1 MTLAELQHI
10 QSEQEKSIVVRFE
23 PWNFTDTNQLLNQ
36 FFVRLAN
43 ELQSKGD
50 KCLTKIGEA
59 VEHYS
64 EAIGEAVERYSAAW
78 NFLKL
83 IPNVGPIIS
92 EVGKLSAQEV
102 GRKMQKTLDDRDVLK
117 QKKQVIELLE
127 KQSKHIIIV
136 IDDID
141 RLSNEQIRYIFQL
154 ITSVA
159 KFPNITYLLAFDK
172 DIVVEALK
180 GVQSGDGL
188 NYLEKIIQVPITVP
202 DIRRSALH
210 NILIQQLKEI
220 NNDFTDL
227 GYDLEYWDR
236 ILASYV
242 DPFIKHIRDINRL
255 CNMLRFKLTSIATE
269 IDFADMIAISILEI
283 HHPLVFEWIKNHKSV
298 LTGENDFTRFGTNK
312 SVKDWRT
319 HYTDVLEKMLEEEG
333 SETNAERL
341 IDFLS
346 KLFPRFGM
354 IIGVSCEENIMEQMN
369 RNNRIG
375 SSSKFERY
383 FVLDIDQLPYRT
395 EDVHNI
401 LAYFDAETIKTVL
414 LMHEKRGTSY
424 ELLQDIQSHIVIVSE
439 ERAKV
444 LILALSGALFDLNQ
458 DVQMNIF
465 SVNTRFY
472 VEHSMLLQLMERISY
487 KNRKDFITGLIQDAN
502 TRTLYTSA
510 YIVHMVELGY
520 GRMSANSE
528 EDSTK
533 QIITLNELISVEDV
547 FVRTTKKLLA
557 NNSLFDFFGW
567 ERIHLLLDRFDP
579 KDTKDYLHKEF
590 TCDGKILR
598 FLSRFVTI
606 WKGKENNY
614 QVKEDYTAYFS
625 KTQGL
630 NAIQN
635 CRQDG
640 TLFDLPEKLQCQCA
654 AFFLADSMDSNSDV
668 MIDQSRVE
676 EVLTNWRA
684 DFKQK

>member
-1 MTLAELQHI
+1 MTLAELQYI
-10 QSEQEKSIVVRFE
+10 QSEQEESIVVRFE

-50 KCLTKIGEA
+50 KYLTKIGEA

-64 EAIGEAVERYSAAW
+64 EAIGEAVERCSAAW

-117 QKKQVIELLE
+117 QKNQVIELLE

-298 LTGENDFTRFGTNK
+298 LTGENDFTRFDTNH
-312 SVKDWRT
+312 SAQDWRT

-333 SETNAERL
+333 SETNVERL

-354 IIGVSCEENIMEQMN
+354 IIGVSCEEDIMEQMN

-375 SSSKFERY
+375 SLSKFERY
-383 FVLDIDQLPYRT
+383 FVLDVDQLPYRT

-401 LAYFDAETIKTVL
+401 LAYFDAETIKTFL

-424 ELLQDIQSHIVIVSE
+424 ELLQDIQSHIVTVSE

-444 LILALSGALFDLNQ
+444 LILALSEALSGLNL
-458 DVQMNIF
+458 VVHINFVPI
-465 SVNTRFY
+465 STEFY
-472 VEHSMLLQLMERISY
+472 AHRILFQLMERIAY
-487 KNRKDFITGLIQDAN
+487 ENRKDFIIELVQGAD

-510 YIVHMVELGY
+510 YIIHMVELGY

-528 EDSTK
+528 EDSIK
-533 QIITLNELISVEDV
+533 QIITLNELIFVEDI
-547 FVRTTKKLLA
+547 FIRTTKKLLA
-557 NNSLFDFFGW
+557 DNSLFDFFGW

-579 KDTKDYLHKEF
+579 KDTKKYLHKEF

-625 KTQGL
+625 KTQVL
-630 NAIQN
+630 KAIQH

-640 TLFDLPEKLQCQCA
+640 TLFDLPEELQCQCA

-668 MIDQSRVE
+668 MIDQNRVE
-676 EVLTNWRA
+676 EVLTNWRV

>member
-10 QSEQEKSIVVRFE
+10 QSEREKSIVVRFE
-23 PWNFTDTNQLLNQ
+23 PWDFTDTNQLLNQ
-36 FFVRLAN
+36 FFIRLAN

-50 KCLTKIGEA
+50 ECLTKIGE
-59 VEHYS
+59 VIGHYA
-64 EAIGEAVERYSAAW
+64 EAIGKAVECGSAAW
-78 NFLKL
+78 DFLQI
-83 IPNVGPIIS
+83 IPEG
-92 EVGKLSAQEV
+92 GKLLSIFAKLSSLLL
-102 GRKMQKTLDDRDVLK
+102 GKKMQKKLDGRDVLK
-117 QKKQVIELLE
+117 QKNQVIELLE

-188 NYLEKIIQVPITVP
+188 NYLEKIIQVPIPVP

-227 GYDLEYWDR
+227 GYNSEYWDR
-236 ILASYV
+236 ILALYV

-255 CNMLRFKLTSIATE
+255 CNMLRFNLTSIATE
-269 IDFADMIAISILEI
+269 IDFADMIAISVLEI

-333 SETNAERL
+333 SETNVERL

-354 IIGVSCEENIMEQMN
+354 IIGVSCEEDIMEQMN
-369 RNNRIG
+369 RNNRI
-375 SSSKFERY
+375 SSPSKFERY
-383 FVLDIDQLPYRT
+383 FVLDVDQLPYRT

-401 LAYFDAETIKTVL
+401 LAYFDAKTIRTFL
-414 LMHEKRGTSY
+414 LEQEKRGTSY
-424 ELLQDIQSHIVIVSE
+424 ELLQDIQLHIITLTE

-444 LILALSGALFDLNQ
+444 LIRALSEVWIDLRVVHINYLP
-458 DVQMNIF
+458 D
-465 SVNTRFY
+465 STKSYAHR
-472 VEHSMLLQLMERISY
+472 MLLQLMERISY
-487 KNRKDFITGLIQDAN
+487 KNRKDFITELIQDAD

-510 YIVHMVELGY
+510 YIIHMVELGY

-528 EDSTK
+528 EDSTR
-533 QIITLNELISVEDV
+533 QIITLNELISVEDA
-547 FVRTTKKLLA
+547 FIRTTKKLLTD
-557 NNSLFDFFGW
+557 NSLFDFWGW
-567 ERIHLLLDRFDP
+567 ERIYLLLDHFEP
-579 KDTKDYLHKEF
+579 EYTKGYLHKEF
-590 TCDGKILR
+590 TCDEKILR
-598 FLSRFVTI
+598 FLSCFVTVLE
-606 WKGKENNY
+606 GRRNNY
-614 QVKEDYTAYFS
+614 EVRRDYTAYCS

-630 NAIQN
+630 NAIQH